1 MKQLKYLIITLLS
14 FYSFLVSAQEDNTPL
29 SKWGIEFGASVGRA
43 QLTGNELALNGM
55 SSNGNWLVSYYATE
69 RVRFQTGIS
78 MSFFSNGSL
87 TADNYYNTNATFI
100 GIPAK
105 IVFSITEIAPKKAAI
120 VLGIGV
126 QANKAIN
133 YQLETKDFSKS
144 TSSGSVFLGLPISIG
159 VESKLSDNY
168 TLGFYLSTQVI
179 TKSYKNYRLQNNDL
193 LRVAVSYRF

>member
-55 SSNGNWLVSYYATE
+55 TSNGNWLVSYYATE
-69 RVRFQTGIS
+69 RVRFQTGIT

-144 TSSGSVFLGLPISIG
+144 TSNGSVFLGVPISIG

-168 TLGFYLSTQVI
+168 TLGFYLSTQVV
-179 TKSYKNYRLQNNDL
+179 TKRYKNYRLQNNDL

>member
-1 MKQLKYLIITLLS
+1 MKLMKYFICILLCVCS
-14 FYSFLVSAQEDNTPL
+14 LELSAQEDNTFL

-55 SSNGNWLVSYYATE
+55 TSNGNWLVNYYATE
-69 RVRFQTGIS
+69 RVRFQTGIT
-78 MSFFSNGSL
+78 MSLFSNGSL

-126 QANKAIN
+126 QANKAVN
-133 YQLETKDFSKS
+133 YRLETKEFRKS
-144 TSSGSVFLGLPISIG
+144 TSSGSVFLGVPMHIG

-168 TLGFYLSTQVI
+168 TLGFYLSTQVV